1 MATTDD
7 LANVLRELG
16 IYADSDMLSR
26 FTSYMNGILEWNGR
40 INLTAIKNSSDFI
53 AKHFIDSV
61 IPVRCPEWKP
71 AKTVIDVGTGG
82 GFPGVP
88 LAIISPEKTFVLAD
102 SLAKRLKIVSEL
114 CTSSGITNCDVL
126 HGRAE
131 DTAHDEKYRQR
142 FDICVSRAVGRLD
155 VLSEYCLPF
164 VKTGGAFISYK
175 SGDVSR
181 ETSDAKK
188 AIDALGGEITSI
200 RKYKDL
206 CPVSSVETDHCA
218 VVIKKVK
225 TTPASFPRKAGTPAK
240 DPIR

>member
-40 INLTAIKNSSDFI
+40 VNLTAIKNSSDFI

-114 CTSSGITNCDVL
+114 CTS
-126 HGRAE
+126 
-131 DTAHDEKYRQR
+131 
-142 FDICVSRAVGRLD
+142 
-155 VLSEYCLPF
+155 
-164 VKTGGAFISYK
+164 
-175 SGDVSR
+175 
-181 ETSDAKK
+181 
-188 AIDALGGEITSI
+188 LG
-200 RKYKDL
+200 
-206 CPVSSVETDHCA
+206 
-218 VVIKKVK
+218 
-225 TTPASFPRKAGTPAK
+225 
-240 DPIR
+240 